1 MTNAIYSIPRP
12 QNEPVYAYAPGS
24 AEKKLLKDELA
35 KQLKEEIEI
44 PLVIGGKEIKTGKTM
59 KVVAPH
65 DHKHVLGVCH
75 LGGEKEVKQ
84 AIKCA
89 LAAKR
94 EWENMDWH
102 QRAAIFMKAG
112 ELISQRYR
120 YKMNAA
126 TMLNQSKT
134 CHQAEIDST
143 CELIDFCR
151 FNSHYM
157 QEIYRRQDLHNDKG
171 TWNRVEFRALEGF
184 VLAVTPFNFTS
195 IAGNLPMSPALM
207 GNVVL
212 WKPASTA
219 LLSNYYLMKIFQ
231 EAGLPDGVIN
241 FLPGRGGS
249 IGDPAVDSPEF
260 AGLHFTGSTSVFKSI
275 WKRSANNIDKYRS
288 YPRIVGE
295 TGGKDFIFVHSSANV
310 DEVAVAAVR
319 GSFEY
324 QGQKCSAASR
334 MYVPKSLWPKIKS
347 RMCDMINTIKVGDVT
362 DFRNYMGAVI
372 DENSFDNTMNY
383 INIAKKSKDAKILIG
398 GTGDKKK
405 GYFIQPT
412 VIEALDPHFVTM
424 EEEIFAPVLT
434 VYVYDD
440 KKFVET
446 MDLCD
451 KTSPYALT
459 GSIFANDRKA
469 VAMAEDALRHCAGNF
484 YINDKP
490 TGAVV
495 GQQPFG
501 GARGSGTNDK
511 AGSSVNLLRWTSQR
525 AIKESLVSPLDYGY
539 AFLKEK

>member
-539 AFLKEK
+539 AFLNEK

>member
-44 PLVIGGKEIKTGKTM
+44 PLIIGGKEIKTGKTM

-65 DHKHVLGVCH
+65 DHHHVLGVCH

-89 LAAKR
+89 LEAKR

-275 WKRSANNIDKYRS
+275 WKRSANNIDIYRS

-334 MYVPKSLWPKIKS
+334 MYVPKSLWKQIKD
-347 RMCDMINTIKVGDVT
+347 RMCDMISTIKVGDVT

>member
-525 AIKESLVSPLDYGY
+525 AIKESLVSPLDYTY
-539 AFLKEK
+539 AFLNEK

>member
-525 AIKESLVSPLDYGY
+525 AIKESLVSPLDYTY

>member
-1 MTNAIYSIPRP
+1 
-12 QNEPVYAYAPGS
+12 
-24 AEKKLLKDELA
+24 
-35 KQLKEEIEI
+35 
-44 PLVIGGKEIKTGKTM
+44 
-59 KVVAPH
+59 
-65 DHKHVLGVCH
+65 
-75 LGGEKEVKQ
+75 
-84 AIKCA
+84 
-89 LAAKR
+89 
-94 EWENMDWH
+94 
-102 QRAAIFMKAG
+102 
-112 ELISQRYR
+112 
-120 YKMNAA
+120 
-126 TMLNQSKT
+126 
-134 CHQAEIDST
+134 
-143 CELIDFCR
+143 
-151 FNSHYM
+151 
-157 QEIYRRQDLHNDKG
+157 
-171 TWNRVEFRALEGF
+171 
-184 VLAVTPFNFTS
+184 
-195 IAGNLPMSPALM
+195 
-207 GNVVL
+207 
-212 WKPASTA
+212 
-219 LLSNYYLMKIFQ
+219 
-231 EAGLPDGVIN
+231 
-241 FLPGRGGS
+241 
-249 IGDPAVDSPEF
+249 
-260 AGLHFTGSTSVFKSI
+260 
-275 WKRSANNIDKYRS
+275 
-288 YPRIVGE
+288 
-295 TGGKDFIFVHSSANV
+295 
-310 DEVAVAAVR
+310 
-319 GSFEY
+319 
-324 QGQKCSAASR
+324 
-334 MYVPKSLWPKIKS
+334 
-347 RMCDMINTIKVGDVT
+347 
-362 DFRNYMGAVI
+362 
-372 DENSFDNTMNY
+372 MNY

>member
-44 PLVIGGKEIKTGKTM
+44 PLIIGGKEIKTGKTM

-334 MYVPKSLWPKIKS
+334 MYVPKSLWKQIKD
-347 RMCDMINTIKVGDVT
+347 RMCDMISTIKVGDVT

-383 INIAKKSKDAKILIG
+383 INIAKKSKDAKIIIG

-525 AIKESLVSPLDYGY
+525 AIKESLVSPLDYTY

>member
-334 MYVPKSLWPKIKS
+334 MYVPKSLWPKIKEK
-347 RMCDMINTIKVGDVT
+347 MGDMIATIKVGDVT

-372 DENSFDNTMNY
+372 DEASFDNTMRY
-383 INIAKKSKDAKILIG
+383 IDIAKNSNDAKIVFG
-398 GTGDKKK
+398 GTGDKSK
-405 GYFIQPT
+405 GYFVQPT

-440 KKFVET
+440 DKFVET

-469 VAMAEDALRHCAGNF
+469 VALAEDALRHCAGNF

-525 AIKESLVSPLDYGY
+525 AIKESLVSPVDYRY
-539 AFLKEK
+539 SFLGEE

>member
-295 TGGKDFIFVHSSANV
+295 TGGKDFIFVHSSANI

-334 MYVPKSLWPKIKS
+334 MYVPKSLWKQIKE
-347 RMCDMINTIKVGDVT
+347 RMCDMISTIKVGDVT

-383 INIAKKSKDAKILIG
+383 INIAKKSKDAKIIVG

-451 KTSPYALT
+451 KTSPYTLT

-525 AIKESLVSPLDYGY
+525 AIKESLVSPLDYTY
-539 AFLKEK
+539 AFLNEK

>member
-143 CELIDFCR
+143 CELVDFCR

>member
-383 INIAKKSKDAKILIG
+383 VNIAKKSKDAKILIG

-434 VYVYDD
+434 VY
-440 KKFVET
+440 
-446 MDLCD
+446 
-451 KTSPYALT
+451 
-459 GSIFANDRKA
+459 
-469 VAMAEDALRHCAGNF
+469 
-484 YINDKP
+484 
-490 TGAVV
+490 
-495 GQQPFG
+495 
-501 GARGSGTNDK
+501 
-511 AGSSVNLLRWTSQR
+511 
-525 AIKESLVSPLDYGY
+525 
-539 AFLKEK
+539 

>member
-44 PLVIGGKEIKTGKTM
+44 PLIIGGKEIKTGKTM

-65 DHKHVLGVCH
+65 DHHHVLGVCH

-275 WKRSANNIDKYRS
+275 WKRSANNIDIYRS

-525 AIKESLVSPLDYGY
+525 AIKESLVSPLDYTY
-539 AFLKEK
+539 AFLNEK

>member
-383 INIAKKSKDAKILIG
+383 VNIAKKSKDAKILIG

-525 AIKESLVSPLDYGY
+525 AIKESLVYPLDYGY

>member
-1 MTNAIYSIPRP
+1 
-12 QNEPVYAYAPGS
+12 
-24 AEKKLLKDELA
+24 
-35 KQLKEEIEI
+35 
-44 PLVIGGKEIKTGKTM
+44 
-59 KVVAPH
+59 
-65 DHKHVLGVCH
+65 
-75 LGGEKEVKQ
+75 
-84 AIKCA
+84 
-89 LAAKR
+89 
-94 EWENMDWH
+94 
-102 QRAAIFMKAG
+102 
-112 ELISQRYR
+112 
-120 YKMNAA
+120 
-126 TMLNQSKT
+126 
-134 CHQAEIDST
+134 
-143 CELIDFCR
+143 
-151 FNSHYM
+151 
-157 QEIYRRQDLHNDKG
+157 
-171 TWNRVEFRALEGF
+171 
-184 VLAVTPFNFTS
+184 
-195 IAGNLPMSPALM
+195 PALM

-275 WKRSANNIDKYRS
+275 WKRSANNIDIYRS

-334 MYVPKSLWPKIKS
+334 MYVPKSLWKQIKD
-347 RMCDMINTIKVGDVT
+347 RMCDMISTIKVGDVT

-383 INIAKKSKDAKILIG
+383 INIAKNSKDAKIVAG

-440 KKFVET
+440 KKFAET

-469 VAMAEDALRHCAGNF
+469 VAQAEDALRHCAGNF

-525 AIKESLVSPLDYGY
+525 AIKESLVSPLDYTY
-539 AFLKEK
+539 SFLGEK

>member
-35 KQLKEEIEI
+35 AQLKQEVEI
-44 PLVIGGKEIKTGKTM
+44 PLIIGGKEIKTGKTM

-275 WKRSANNIDKYRS
+275 WKRSANNIDIYRS

-469 VAMAEDALRHCAGNF
+469 VAQAEDALRHCAGNF

>member
-539 AFLKEK
+539 AFLGEK

>member
-44 PLVIGGKEIKTGKTM
+44 PLIIGGKEIKTGKTM

-525 AIKESLVSPLDYGY
+525 AIKESLVSPLDYTY